1 MRVNLPMVS
10 QKRSKKTSP
19 AEPQNP
25 ALRFHPG
32 PVVEVN
38 VLFDYMKFHFDAG
51 AIAALHDA
59 LQLLL
64 KLGGAKKAPDWVLEG
79 ALRITAERL
88 KTGASIGKGSSGN
101 ETTEYRRQL
110 IVYWRWR
117 ACQEAKVERARK
129 IKAKAEGARQID
141 PYEVASEKLKQT
153 FAQGSR
159 YAIEE
164 SVKKFNKLKKQL
176 GRNSVYLPMRES
188 SMLAGAPALNLAK
201 KTEPKTE

>member
-1 MRVNLPMVS
+1 MS
-10 QKRSKKTSP
+10 QKGTKKSSSGRKSQKAP
-19 AEPQNP
+19 
-25 ALRFHPG
+25 LKFHPG
-32 PVVEVN
+32 PVVTLN
-38 VLFDYMKFHFDAG
+38 VLLDYMKFHFDAG

-59 LQLLL
+59 LRLLL

-88 KTGASIGKGSSGN
+88 KKGASISSGSSGN

-110 IVYWRWR
+110 IRYWRWR
-117 ACQEAKVERARK
+117 AYQEAKVERAR
-129 IKAKAEGARQID
+129 EGARQID

-159 YAIEE
+159 YAIED

-176 GRNSVYLPMRES
+176 GPNSVYLPMWES
-188 SMLAGAPALNLAK
+188 SVLAGTPALNLAK
-201 KTEPKTE
+201 KTNPKPK